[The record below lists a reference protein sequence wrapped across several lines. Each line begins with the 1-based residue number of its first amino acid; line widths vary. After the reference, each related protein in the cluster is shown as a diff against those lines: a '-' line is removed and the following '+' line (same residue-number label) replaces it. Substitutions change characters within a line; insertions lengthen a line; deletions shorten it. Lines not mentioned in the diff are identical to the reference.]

1 MKRLSFAT
9 AIAGLLMT
17 GAAFAAD
24 SYDIDPTHAW
34 VRFETNHAGWSQA
47 QGAFKAVS
55 GTIAFDKED
64 VTKSTVEIVLEAASI
79 DTNDEKRDTHLK
91 SPDFLNAEE
100 FPQITFKSTAIEK
113 TGDKTA
119 KVTGDLTLLGTAKP
133 VVLDVTWN
141 AESPASVGREHDQD
155 RLLRNGHLQRS
166 RVRHRQDDRLRPR
179 SRYHARHRR
188 RSRQEVSVECRSTA
202 GLKSWPC
209 QAPRRAAKFRT
220 ATWKYRSSVDNAE
233 PERRN

>member
-55 GTIAFDKED
+55 GTISFDKED
-64 VTKSTVEIVLEAASI
+64 VTKSSVEIVLEAGSI

-100 FPQITFKSTAIEK
+100 FPQITFKSTTIEK

-141 AESPASVGREHDQD
+141 AESPLPWDANTIKTGFSATGTFSGPEFGIAKMTDFGLGPD
-155 RLLRNGHLQRS
+155 ITL
-166 RVRHRQDDRLRPR
+166 DID
-179 SRYHARHRR
+179 
-188 RSRQEVSVECRSTA
+188 VEA
-202 GLKSWPC
+202 VK
-209 QAPRRAAKFRT
+209 K
-220 ATWKYRSSVDNAE
+220 
-233 PERRN
+233 